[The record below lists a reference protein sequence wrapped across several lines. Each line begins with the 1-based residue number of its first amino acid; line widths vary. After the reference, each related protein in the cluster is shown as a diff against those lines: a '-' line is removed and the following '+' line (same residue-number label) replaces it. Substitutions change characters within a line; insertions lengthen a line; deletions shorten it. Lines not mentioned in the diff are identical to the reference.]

1 MIKECIIFM
10 VVDATTVIVNLIHH
24 QIRQRILVKILL
36 RSLFFV
42 IWVVRRV
49 GARLQVAKAGSILVL
64 EESLH

>member
-36 RSLFFV
+36 RCLFFV
-42 IWVVRRV
+42 I
-49 GARLQVAKAGSILVL
+49 
-64 EESLH
+64 

>member
-36 RSLFFV
+36 RSLFFM
-42 IWVVRRV
+42 IWVVRWV